1 MQRKKK
7 QIFHLVEHIKQP
19 DESGNLS
26 RKNEIAVCSVIE
38 QDVHI
43 DPPRKR
49 VRPPARPKRRSG
61 S

>member
-1 MQRKKK
+1 MQRMVEQ
-7 QIFHLVEHIKQP
+7 QIFYLVEHKQP
-19 DESGNLS
+19 SIWNLS